1 MEHKKKN
8 PLDLFPNTRFVDFEN
23 RIRKGHDLLDLF
35 IGVIFESSIIL
46 LICLKVFYVVYS
58 EGLCAK

>member
-23 RIRKGHDLLDLF
+23 RISKGHDLLDLF
-35 IGVIFESSIIL
+35 IGVIFKSSIIL
-46 LICLKVFYVVYS
+46 
-58 EGLCAK
+58 